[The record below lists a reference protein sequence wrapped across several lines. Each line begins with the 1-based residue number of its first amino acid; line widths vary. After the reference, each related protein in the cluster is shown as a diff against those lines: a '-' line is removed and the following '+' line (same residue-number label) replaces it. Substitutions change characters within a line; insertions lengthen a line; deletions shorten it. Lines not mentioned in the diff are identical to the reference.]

1 MTELYG
7 WLQDHAAAMLDLLYD
22 VGADLVVFPA
32 EGGGPTI
39 VPAGTPPPFVS
50 VHFAAD
56 RPLGGRLTMLS
67 TRFRMRSYAHCVGAN
82 DIAAR
87 AVSDLVAAAW
97 LDVRP
102 VILGRS
108 VYPIRSEL
116 SRDDPRP
123 DQSTGTE
130 YVTITDTY
138 RLESDNGVGGS

>member
-1 MTELYG
+1 MTELHG
-7 WLQDHAAAMLDLLYD
+7 WLQDHATAMLELLYD
-22 VGADLVVFPA
+22 ADGLIVFPA

-39 VPAGTPPPFVS
+39 VPRGTPPPFAS

-67 TRFRMRSYAHCVGAN
+67 SRFRMRAYVHCVGAN

-87 AVSDLVAAAW
+87 TVCDLVAAAW

-102 VILGRS
+102 VIFGRS
-108 VYPIRSEL
+108 CYPIRQEL
-116 SRDDPRP
+116 SRDDPRT
-123 DQSTGTE
+123 DQSTGDQ